1 MPDDET
7 DNAAAAAAVMRSC
20 NNKTDNKRERKT
32 GRTENGNE
40 TSSAAIQNSPVI
52 RLKRKLSRSRVI
64 QSPEFLLD
72 PDEIR
77 TIQVLT

>member
-7 DNAAAAAAVMRSC
+7 DNAAAAAVMRSC
-20 NNKTDNKRERKT
+20 NKTDNKRERKT